1 MTSILA
7 AGCLWGTMGFF
18 RRRLGE
24 LGIDSFGVVLVRC
37 ALAAAMYA
45 LFCILR
51 DPSALKIRLKDA
63 WCFIGS
69 GIVSLLFFSAC
80 YFRAM
85 TLMSL
90 SAAAVLLYTAPCF
103 VMLMSAVLF
112 GEKITGRKIA
122 AMILAFAGCCLVSG
136 ISGGTGISA
145 KGLLFGLGSGIGY
158 ALYSIFGRYAL
169 DRGYKSVTV
178 SFYSC
183 ALAAAGAALI
193 CASSGSLGACTG
205 AVFASAGSLLFCLAA
220 AFITTFLPYL
230 LYTYGLSCTEAGIA
244 SVAASIEPVVATL
257 VGILIFKE
265 ALSLSSA
272 AGMLL
277 VLAAIALLATGKR
290 IKN

>member
-1 MTSILA
+1 MISIVA

-18 RRRLGE
+18 RRRLGAM
-24 LGIDSFGVVLVRC
+24 GIDSFGIVLVRC
-37 ALAAAMYA
+37 ALAALMYA
-45 LFCILR
+45 LFCAVR
-51 DPSALKIRLKDA
+51 NPSALKIRLKDA

-90 SAAAVLLYTAPCF
+90 SAAAVLLYTAPYF

-122 AMILAFAGCCLVSG
+122 AMLLAFAGCCLVSG
-136 ISGGTGISA
+136 LSGGEEISA

-169 DRGYKSVTV
+169 DRGYGSVTV

-193 CASSGSLGACTG
+193 CAFSGTFAPCAEAVLSSSRS
-205 AVFASAGSLLFCLAA
+205 VLFCLAT

-230 LYTYGLSCTEAGIA
+230 LYTHGLSGTENGTA

-257 VGILIFKE
+257 VGILIFRE
-265 ALSLSSA
+265 TLSFQAA